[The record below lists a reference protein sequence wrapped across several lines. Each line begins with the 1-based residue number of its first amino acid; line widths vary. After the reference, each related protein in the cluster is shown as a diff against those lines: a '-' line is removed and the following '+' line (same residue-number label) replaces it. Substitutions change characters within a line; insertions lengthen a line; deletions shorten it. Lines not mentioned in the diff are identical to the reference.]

1 MKQSIQSLG
10 FLIGFQEDIKVPR
23 PHGTINHT
31 IIRVS
36 KRVSRRYQNH
46 NHHHHQHHHHH
57 HHHHCIL
64 ACPDARCESAN
75 LRVLR
80 YIYIALSQIEPAGI
94 TDGSTDAYSGSRTK
108 LSPPV
113 QTVRITAKQSR
124 HNFNPQPYVYLCT
137 DTLYTYMCTYIELYI
152 YVYIYISI
160 FIILNMHMYRDI
172 QMHTS
177 SPLLDLHK

>member
-1 MKQSIQSLG
+1 MGQLTIQSFG
-10 FLIGFQEDIKVPR
+10 FLKGFQEDIKIIIIIIISI
-23 PHGTINHT
+23 TITIT
-31 IIRVS
+31 IIIASWLVRTLVAS
-36 KRVSRRYQNH
+36 PQTSGS
-46 NHHHHQHHHHH
+46 
-57 HHHHCIL
+57 CGI
-64 ACPDARCESAN
+64 
-75 LRVLR
+75 

-152 YVYIYISI
+152 YVYIYI
-160 FIILNMHMYRDI
+160 FPYL
-172 QMHTS
+172 
-177 SPLLDLHK
+177 